1 MADTPGTKGTTDPV
15 GAVAHSSGTGPNGA
29 AGRPVRRALD
39 AVLAPLFVLLWSSAF
54 VVAVIGVGA
63 APPLF
68 LTFARFAVA
77 GVLLTALALLT
88 RARWPRGRQLG
99 HVVVSGLLVQ
109 ALQFGAVY
117 VAIGQGLPGGVV
129 ALVQGLNP
137 ALIALFAAPV
147 LGERIG
153 RRQCWGFGVGGLGVL
168 LAVSDQWTHSGLG
181 VVCAVVGLL
190 GLSGG
195 TVYQKRFL
203 GEVDVLAGTAVQ
215 FLVSM
220 PVLAVATWLFEPRPR
235 VSSWPA
241 FGAVLAW
248 MAVVNSVGV
257 FVLLSVLLR
266 RGEANRVGS
275 LFFLIP
281 AVTAAL
287 SWLVL
292 GRGLAT
298 PELVG
303 LATGGV
309 GVLLAGTPGRRRRT
323 GGRRRGRR
331 RVRVSGAEP
340 CAARSASWRR
350 AAGVPSAWRRS
361 GRRARSAGPP
371 RCPSASG

>member
-1 MADTPGTKGTTDPV
+1 LADTPGTEGTTDPV
-15 GAVAHSSGTGPNGA
+15 GAVAPSGGNGA
-29 AGRPVRRALD
+29 AGRSGRPVRRALD
-39 AVLAPLFVLLWSSAF
+39 AALAPLFVLLWSSAF
-54 VVAVIGVGA
+54 VVAVIGVGV
-63 APPLF
+63 APPLL

-88 RARWPRGRQLG
+88 HARWPRGRQLG
-99 HVVVSGLLVQ
+99 HVVVSGLLLQ
-109 ALQFGAVY
+109 ALQFGAIY

-153 RRQCWGFGVGGLGVL
+153 RRQWWGFGVGGLGVL
-168 LAVSDQWTHSGLG
+168 LAVSDQWTHSVLG
-181 VVCAVVGLL
+181 VVSAVVGLL

-215 FLVSM
+215 FLVSA
-220 PVLAVATWLFEPRPR
+220 PVLAVAAWLFEQPR
-235 VSSWPA
+235 VSNWPA

-266 RGEANRVGS
+266 RGEANRVGT

-281 AVTAAL
+281 VVTAAL

-303 LATGGV
+303 LAMGGV
-309 GVLLAGTPGRRRRT
+309 GVLLAAPPGRRRRR
-323 GGRRRGRR
+323 GGRRSGGRR
-331 RVRVSGAEP
+331 ARVSGAEP

-350 AAGVPSAWRRS
+350 AAVVPSAWRRS
-361 GRRARSAGPP
+361 GRRARSAGSP
-371 RCPSASG
+371 RCPSASV